1 MRSKQ
6 FLGQRWMKKLGTF
19 EFCVQSD
26 NRQGNLVSGQGI
38 GNQVD
43 GKSRNRNGQEKS
55 LRLLIWHLETYTKR
69 LDPKVIRKKTG
80 LQECDNSYSD
90 LFLARKKSEA

>member
-1 MRSKQ
+1 
-6 FLGQRWMKKLGTF
+6 MKKLGTF

-26 NRQGNLVSGQGI
+26 NRQGNLVWGQGI

-43 GKSRNRNGQEKS
+43 GKSRKNRNGQEKA

-69 LDPKVIRKKTG
+69 LDPKVTRKKTG
-80 LQECDNSYSD
+80 PQECDNSHSD
-90 LFLARKKSEA
+90 LFLARRKSEA